1 MNNEALFKIMLF
13 FCFIQKVFCVDID
26 FAQRSFGSNIL
37 SIYWGFQLGKM
48 VCLLA
53 PVQLDSLDHYQRI
66 GVRFGHGLF
75 AYALA
80 EGYKAFLQKKV
91 WSDRVD
97 IDHNCIQNVL
107 ALSGILFCS
116 SYAAACSCHVGRYFP
131 SLQRDMA
138 DCGTDVAIGYY
149 MYSGFFA
156 SDPKKRIEK
165 MLNASR
171 SLMLSDT
178 TKEKIFCAAKELY
191 RQEYRFFMEQ
201 RGMFSFPRGVRYT
214 QEQRTWLL
222 NVQRICALSNTLF
235 PVDIKQQIGLFIDVR

>member
-1 MNNEALFKIMLF
+1 MNNEALFKIALL

-37 SIYWGFQLGKM
+37 GIYWGFQLGKM

-116 SYAAACSCHVGRYFP
+116 SYAAACSCHVGRNFP
-131 SLQRDMA
+131 SLQSDIIDCSRDMA
-138 DCGTDVAIGYY
+138 VAYY
-149 MYSGFFA
+149 VHSGFFA

-165 MLNASR
+165 MLNASAN
-171 SLMLSDT
+171 SILSDI
-178 TKEKIFCAAKELY
+178 TKEKIFCVAKELY
-191 RQEYRFFMEQ
+191 RQEFRFFAQQ
-201 RGMFSFPRGVRYT
+201 RGMFSFPRGVRYM
-214 QEQRTWLL
+214 QEQRAWLQ
-222 NVQRICALSNTLF
+222 NVQRIYALSNTLF
-235 PVDIKQQIGLFIDVR
+235 PIDIKQQIGLFIDV